1 MAVLKDRTRLT
12 GLLAFFRKKGVLL
25 LEAPFYIFAGEEGT
39 LWKFGISLWY
49 SLCHSTDITPASG
62 YSGSNTL
69 WSSCGTTCKQNDEP
83 KFYHIRCRL
92 QL

>member
-39 LWKFGISLWY
+39 LWKFGICATFWQSLN
-49 SLCHSTDITPASG
+49 S
-62 YSGSNTL
+62 
-69 WSSCGTTCKQNDEP
+69 
-83 KFYHIRCRL
+83 
-92 QL
+92 